1 MVGITSYGPNSGIKS
16 TQNALETPSLEGG
29 KGPAKGFGD
38 FLADSAKSSLNTLQ
52 QGEQKIINAVENP
65 EDELSVITTVNE
77 LQMTVEEFK
86 TVWDKGLE
94 AYKNMVNMG
103 M

>member
-1 MVGITSYGPNSGIKS
+1 MAEITGSYGPGSGIKAPQK
-16 TQNALETPSLEGG
+16 TLDTPTLEKPSG
-29 KGPAKGFGD
+29 KGFGD
-38 FLADSAKSSLNTLQ
+38 FLAESAKNSLETLQ
-52 QGEQKIINAVENP
+52 HGEQKIINAIENP
-65 EDELSVITTVNE
+65 EDDLSVVTTVNE

-94 AYKNMVNMG
+94 AYKNMINMG